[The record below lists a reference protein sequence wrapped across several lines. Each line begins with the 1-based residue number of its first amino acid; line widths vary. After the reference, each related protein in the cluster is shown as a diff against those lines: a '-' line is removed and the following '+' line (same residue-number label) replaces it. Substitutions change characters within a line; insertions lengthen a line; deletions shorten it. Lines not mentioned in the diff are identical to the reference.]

1 MLEYWNWRLYTYA
14 GCYGDYQPAIEQHKA
29 KLNLEK
35 NNCTLQYIIRQLLH
49 FLMKK
54 RNKVSHANEQ
64 HRKSLRFEHTQ
75 IQNMNRDEID
85 TDLVVRGDGCHIK
98 Q

>member
-1 MLEYWNWRLYTYA
+1 
-14 GCYGDYQPAIEQHKA
+14 
-29 KLNLEK
+29 
-35 NNCTLQYIIRQLLH
+35 
-49 FLMKK
+49 MKK

-64 HRKSLRFEHTQ
+64 HRKSSRFEHTQ